1 MAGVTR
7 VCDSGSVREQEE
19 IDVVR
24 ALGLI
29 AVCETCGYTRL
40 EDHISDCLV
49 CKLKSEKVALTLELT
64 ELKEEVRNLKD
75 VVERTSENVVLT
87 LELGEEVKRLS
98 HVVEG
103 VRQDTSARLKVMSE
117 GSKKS
122 WPVGES
128 RIESQAG
135 KEDSDRCQ
143 TGKGE
148 RNRS

>member
-64 ELKEEVRNLKD
+64 ELKEEVRNLRD

-98 HVVEG
+98 GVVEG
-103 VRQDTSARLKVMSE
+103 VR
-117 GSKKS
+117 
-122 WPVGES
+122 
-128 RIESQAG
+128 
-135 KEDSDRCQ
+135 
-143 TGKGE
+143 
-148 RNRS
+148 